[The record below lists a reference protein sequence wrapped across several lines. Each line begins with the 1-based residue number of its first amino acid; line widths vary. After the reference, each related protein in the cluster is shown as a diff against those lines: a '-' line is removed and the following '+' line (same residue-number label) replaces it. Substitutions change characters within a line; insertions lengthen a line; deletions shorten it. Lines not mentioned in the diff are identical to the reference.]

1 MGLSKMIG
9 AAFGENVILMSGGQD
24 TTVQAKGEVEV
35 YGLSGLRTR
44 SLLAEQYQRERGQAS
59 SAVNE
64 ALSCESCW
72 LLRKLTP
79 YQMQCLFDKV
89 GHSDPKQAV
98 FCREPPPAE
107 HQDLHIILQGQV
119 ALSEAVRGD
128 EVAMVERV
136 VSKDLQHLRMDQLDG
151 LASLYELV
159 NVKPGETIERPCFR
173 LGFSLRG
180 QVKARGYGTHRCYD
194 KYVSL
199 RGVGKVLIPEDAD
212 IEADKSPLLRLSLAA
227 GDVVAVATA
236 PRAGR
241 TVAVFLEVV
250 RRKKRLSASP
260 DISPMSQSSEA
271 RQRSPSMRLAVL
283 SDDKVGALRKVV
295 VFRTLAPE
303 QLHRLAEAL
312 EVVNKKPGE
321 IIFNQGDS
329 GKEFYIIHTG
339 LLEVSIGGKKVRSLG
354 MGDYVGERAL
364 LYSEPRSATVKV
376 VEECELWRMGH
387 EEFNQAVEGPICEYM
402 KARYEQGECIYRG
415 LRGPQRRTQ
424 IDDSRQSKDRVTQQL
439 RQGLDEVEQRAA
451 GAVLCHSNFRVESIW
466 WKSWSVATA
475 AEFIDL
481 LAGDWTRRIRSGED
495 GLRLGVVQSKT
506 SGTRYA
512 LKCVSKKQAVEQKQQ
527 KALAHERD
535 ILAELDHP
543 FIIKFVRSFNGPRFV
558 YFLTELVT
566 GGELLDAL
574 DALGLLQAPQAQ
586 FYSASIILAIEL
598 QTEPSLQAKMSF
610 KNGCENCLIDQHGY
624 LKIIDFG
631 VAERITD
638 GRIYAVKG
646 TPLFMAP
653 EVILGKGYTT
663 AADLWSLGVC
673 LFDFMVGSFPFGD
686 DQASNAEIFKAVLKA
701 PLKFPKWLG
710 VHEKDGW
717 PTGQG

>member
-1 MGLSKMIG
+1 MEVFRFPDKTQVTRQGSIRG
-9 AAFGENVILMSGGQD
+9 THFFI
-24 TTVQAKGEVEV
+24 VEV

-89 GHSDPKQAV
+89 NVQSYEDGAVLLTPGHK
-98 FCREPPPAE
+98 ELE

-119 ALSEAVRGD
+119 ALSEALRGD
-128 EVAMVERV
+128 EVAMVERMGV
-136 VSKDLQHLRMDQLDG
+136 IGYTGILYKDDGFQEETFTAIAKGPVQTLILSSTLLQQMFGTSLEETIIRSRILMSIRQQEEHLSCGVLDG

-180 QVKARGYGTHRCYD
+180 QVKA
-194 KYVSL
+194 SL
-199 RGVGKVLIPEDAD
+199 IKEGKEIREPVILKDRGKVLIPEDAD

-227 GDVVAVATA
+227 GEAKNAKVAVWS
-236 PRAGR
+236 GR

-250 RRKKRLSASP
+250 RRKKRLSP

-283 SDDKVGALRKVV
+283 SDDKVGALRKIV

-402 KARYEQGECIYRG
+402 KARIELQNTKVDLNSLTCLRVIGRG
-415 LRGPQRRTQ
+415 G
-424 IDDSRQSKDRVTQQL
+424 
-439 RQGLDEVEQRAA
+439 
-451 GAVLCHSNFRVESIW
+451 F
-466 WKSWSVATA
+466 
-475 AEFIDL
+475 
-481 LAGDWTRRIRSGED
+481 
-495 GLRLGVVQSKT
+495 GVVKMVQSKT

-535 ILAELDHP
+535 ILAELDSQLYGQDHP

-586 FYSASIILAIEL
+586 FYSASIILAIEFL
-598 QTEPSLQAKMSF
+598 HERRIAYLDLK
-610 KNGCENCLIDQHGY
+610 GENCLIDQHGY

-673 LFDFMVGSFPFGD
+673 LFACW
-686 DQASNAEIFKAVLKA
+686 ASLL
-701 PLKFPKWLG
+701 P
-710 VHEKDGW
+710 
-717 PTGQG
+717 

>member
-79 YQMQCLFDKV
+79 YQVNVQSYEDGAVLLTP
-89 GHSDPKQAV
+89 GHK
-98 FCREPPPAE
+98 E
-107 HQDLHIILQGQV
+107 LV
-119 ALSEAVRGD
+119 ALSEAVRGMGVIGYTGILYKD
-128 EVAMVERV
+128 DGQQEEHL
-136 VSKDLQHLRMDQLDG
+136 SCGDLQHLRMDQLDG

-376 VEECELWRMGH
+376 VEVGVRSMRILECELWRMGH

-402 KARYEQGECIYRG
+402 KAR
-415 LRGPQRRTQ
+415 
-424 IDDSRQSKDRVTQQL
+424 
-439 RQGLDEVEQRAA
+439 
-451 GAVLCHSNFRVESIW
+451 CHSNFRVESIW

-586 FYSASIILAIEL
+586 FYSASIILAIEFL
-598 QTEPSLQAKMSF
+598 HERRIAYLDLK
-610 KNGCENCLIDQHGY
+610 GENCLIDQHGY